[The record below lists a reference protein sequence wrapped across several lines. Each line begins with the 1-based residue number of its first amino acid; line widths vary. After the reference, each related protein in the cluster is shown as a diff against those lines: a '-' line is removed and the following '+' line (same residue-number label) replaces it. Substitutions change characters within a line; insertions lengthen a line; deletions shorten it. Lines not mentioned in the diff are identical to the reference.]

1 MSKVATLRKRDT
13 KNKRDMNSKGVSLL
27 LCGYCGEPI
36 TAKPSSGKK
45 AVEFSVDPCDKCKER
60 MEKGIMIVETLVGE
74 SEAKYPKRTG
84 RLIVITEESFKS
96 LFEMEGE
103 IAEERFFYM
112 ESPIFSEVFDDA
124 MNQKGEVNEPDKQ
137 EKPE

>member
-1 MSKVATLRKRDT
+1 MSKVATLRKR
-13 KNKRDMNSKGVSLL
+13 NMNSKGISLL

-36 TAKPSSGKK
+36 TAKQSSGKK

-74 SEAKYPKRTG
+74 SEVKHPKRTG
-84 RLIVITEESFKS
+84 RLIVITEESFKR
-96 LFEMEGE
+96 LFEMDDKT
-103 IAEERFFYM
+103 AEERFFYM
-112 ESPIFSEVFDDA
+112 ESSIFSEVFDDA
-124 MNQKGEVNEPDKQ
+124 MNQKGEVNELDKQ

>member
-1 MSKVATLRKRDT
+1 MSKIATLRKRDM
-13 KNKRDMNSKGVSLL
+13 KSKKDVKSKGISLL

-45 AVEFSVDPCDKCKER
+45 AVEFSPEPCDKCKER
-60 MEKGIMIVETLVGE
+60 MEKGIMIVEILPGE
-74 SEAKYPKRTG
+74 SEVKYPKRTG

-96 LFEMEGE
+96 LFEMEDE

-112 ESPIFSEVFDDA
+112 ESPIFSKVFDDA
-124 MNQKGEVNEPDKQ
+124 INQKGEVNEPDKQ